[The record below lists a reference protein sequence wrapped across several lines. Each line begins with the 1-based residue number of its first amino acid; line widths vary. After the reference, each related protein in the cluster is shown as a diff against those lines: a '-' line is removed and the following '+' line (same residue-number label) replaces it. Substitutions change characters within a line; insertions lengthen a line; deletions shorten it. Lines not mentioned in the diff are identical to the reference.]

1 MADTGLVLNPFSTSA
16 PDSSGPGIAQ
26 GRGTELLVAEIH
38 GKYFAAA
45 ARGAMFSFNV
55 TAQTIPVV
63 VSSLNSKFSLY
74 NPVGSN
80 RLLEL
85 AFLDISQVLVTTV
98 VDTWGLYIQSPQII
112 AKGGFTTA
120 GTAQSALL
128 NSGYVGQG
136 VPYSAF
142 SHTAASISRWMN
154 VAYFGGVTTTTNQIS
169 HYAFE
174 GRALIPPGSLVS
186 VATATAVTCTSA
198 CDLDLTWIE
207 TSVV

>member
-26 GRGTELLVAEIH
+26 GRGSELLVAEIH

-55 TAQTIPVV
+55 TAQTLPVV

-85 AFLDISQVLVTTV
+85 AFLDCSLVLVTTV
-98 VDTWGLYIQSPQII
+98 VDTWGLYYQSPQVTG
-112 AKGGFTTA
+112 KGAFTTA
-120 GTAQSALL
+120 GTAQAALL
-128 NSGYVGQG
+128 NSNYVGQG

-142 SHTAASISRWMN
+142 SHTAASITRWMN
-154 VAYFGGVTTTTNQIS
+154 VAYFGATTTTSNAIS
-169 HYAFE
+169 HYAFD
-174 GRALIPPGSLVS
+174 GRAVIPPGSLVS
-186 VATATAVTCTSA
+186 VATATAATTGSA
-198 CDLDLTWIE
+198 ADLDLSWIE
-207 TSVV
+207 TTIV